1 MHKLFKHAGGRHTP
15 SAEHNKPLPEPV
27 VDPDEGKTPIGELV
41 IIPIQGRD
49 LPNRERFGKQDP
61 FILFK
66 LGNVSKR
73 SSTDVRGGQRPRWN
87 DEQIN
92 ILMYQSDAKD
102 ATSLYVSCMDE
113 DPQKNDLIGDC
124 VINLAKV
131 LERGEHDD
139 WFELRYRG
147 REAGELMLQLTY
159 YSRDPQHPT
168 NRLNRPGSGM
178 PTKRP
183 IHPTNAKPTQVEPQ
197 QVTSEPKPT
206 VTSAGDGAVYKPPVV
221 VSEPYASHPYQPQAG
236 YPYATVNQGSVPV
249 AGRPVSPACRP
260 VSPAGRPVSPAGHYV
275 GHHTPH
281 ITPNNPYAPHQE
293 QPYPNNGYPAYP
305 PVSSQGAYADPNKR
319 LSGQGYP
326 AVGYPPNQGYP
337 PQQGGYPP
345 QINGGYP
352 PFNNGGYPPQNQGGY
367 PPQNQGG
374 YLPQN
379 QGGYP
384 PQNQGG
390 YTLQSQGGY
399 PPQNQGYS
407 PQNNGYPPQNNGGYP
422 PQGGAP
428 AGYPFAAS
436 NMYPPSSN
444 SGSGYPQQQQ
454 QPRPPQDTGSALTT
468 LPGAYPESNPYENR
482 GSELSGHKQ
491 SVNHGD
497 TFSNVRGRAHSPAPP
512 LPARSPSPLPPS
524 LPPR

>member
-41 IIPIQGRD
+41 IIPIHGRD

-113 DPQKNDLIGDC
+113 DHQKNDLIGDC

-139 WFELRYRG
+139 WFELKYRG

-168 NRLNRPGSGM
+168 NRLNRPGSEL
-178 PTKRP
+178 PTRRP
-183 IHPTNAKPTQVEPQ
+183 IHPTNAKPAKVEPQ
-197 QVTSEPKPT
+197 HATADPKPAVTSTE
-206 VTSAGDGAVYKPPVV
+206 DGAVYKPPGV
-221 VSEPYASHPYQPQAG
+221 VSEPYAPHPYQPQAG
-236 YPYATVNQGSVPV
+236 YPYATVNQGLIPV
-249 AGRPVSPACRP
+249 AGRPVSPAGRP

-281 ITPNNPYAPHQE
+281 ITPNNPYAQQHQE
-293 QPYPNNGYPAYP
+293 QPYPNSGYPAYP
-305 PVSSQGAYADPNKR
+305 PVATQGAYADPNKR

-326 AVGYPPNQGYP
+326 PAGYPPNQGFP

-374 YLPQN
+374 Y
-379 QGGYP
+379 P

-390 YTLQSQGGY
+390 YA
-399 PPQNQGYS
+399 PQNQGYP

-422 PQGGAP
+422 PQGGPP

-454 QPRPPQDTGSALTT
+454 QQPRPPQGTGSALTT
-468 LPGAYPESNPYENR
+468 LPGAYPESNPYGNR

-491 SVNHGD
+491 SVNHGE